1 MKTKPKPLAIYT
13 TKGDAAAFLVYP
25 YLYNQMGDWIGW
37 VTPEREVYSVL
48 GYYVGKLASPLRI
61 LRKRADDS
69 NHKQLPPPAKPSRM
83 PPPATVPLPPMM
95 PEIGFDT
102 IDVLMEEPERLHAS
116 DAGDLRQDMD

>member
-1 MKTKPKPLAIYT
+1 MKITTKPLAIYT

-37 VTPEREVYSVL
+37 VTAERDVYSVL

-61 LRKRADDS
+61 LRKRADDE
-69 NHKQLPPPAKPSRM
+69 NHKHLNPIPKPPRM
-83 PPPATVPLPPMM
+83 APPATVPLPPMM

-102 IDVLMEEPERLHAS
+102 IDVLMDEPERLHAPDS
-116 DAGDLRQDMD
+116 GDLRQDMD